1 MLAFLEGPDLLIVAV
16 IVVLLFGGS
25 QLPKFARSLGQAKKE
40 LDVGLREGAA
50 VDTHVAPVQPVPVQP
65 VAQAVPVQPV
75 AQTVPVQ
82 AVVVPA
88 QPVSEGHTPVS

>member
-40 LDVGLREGAA
+40 LDVGLREGAT
-50 VDTHVAPVQPVPVQP
+50 VDTHVAPVQP

-75 AQTVPVQ
+75 AQAVPVQ
-82 AVVVPA
+82 TIVVPA
-88 QPVSEGHTPVS
+88 QPASENHTPVS